1 MPPNLWPRKRASLL
15 FAFVTAAVVI
25 WLMAA
30 AGARAD
36 VFDDAQAALEQ
47 AAAQTGGAP
56 PPVAPAP
63 DAVTPAPQAVSPAPA
78 SPAPVKKVDEPKKS
92 WDTGGVA
99 APKSVDPVPANV
111 NISIRVQSPGNDGS
125 VIQQDHV
132 TSNADFDKL
141 ERDLKRQLDAKFKEL
156 QKQVQAPP
164 PKVVMP
170 VIRHV
175 AAKPPP
181 PKPQADHAA
190 KPPPLHSALRTSVL
204 RTSAPRTHPAAPVHE
219 RHVHKTAAR
228 THPHPFQ
235 LPTLP
240 DNQAMSA
247 GSSGGTSTPPP
258 APIAALLAA
267 ACLAASML
275 VTTLWDAHRRRRSRL
290 FASRLERPG

>member
-1 MPPNLWPRKRASLL
+1 M
-15 FAFVTAAVVI
+15 
-25 WLMAA
+25 A

-36 VFDDAQAALEQ
+36 VFDDAQAALER

-63 DAVTPAPQAVSPAPA
+63 A
-78 SPAPVKKVDEPKKS
+78 KKVELPKKS
-92 WDTGGVA
+92 AETGGVP
-99 APKSVDPVPANV
+99 APSAVDPTPVDPTPSNV
-111 NISIRVQSPGNDGS
+111 NISIRVQSPGNDGP
-125 VIQQDHV
+125 VVQQDHV
-132 TSNADFDKL
+132 STSADLDRL
-141 ERDLKRQLDAKFKEL
+141 ERDLNVKFKKLE
-156 QKQVQAPP
+156 KQISKAQ
-164 PKVVMP
+164 PKIAMP

-181 PKPQADHAA
+181 AAPKPTRKPKAHYAA
-190 KPPPLHSALRTSVL
+190 KP
-204 RTSAPRTHPAAPVHE
+204 APVHSAPPAKPAVTE
-219 RHVHKTAAR
+219 RAVHRSHKVAPPTHHKT
-228 THPHPFQ
+228 PFQ
-235 LPTLP
+235 LPQP
-240 DNQAMSA
+240 SDNQAMSA